1 MMMTMMMTM
10 AMRMQWATNAAVK
23 MARNSKCG
31 LMDGALP
38 RRKRSGHP
46 SWPGHNNHDAAALM
60 IDDHD
65 FNPNLAPSLRCHWPI
80 KALHKNLDWG

>member
-1 MMMTMMMTM
+1 MTVTMTMT
-10 AMRMQWATNAAVK
+10 RMQWATNAAVK
-23 MARNSKCG
+23 MARNSKCN

-46 SWPGHNNHDAAALM
+46 SWPGHNNNDAAALM